1 MPNWLYL
8 LFSFVY
14 TAGLA
19 LWIGGTVVLG
29 ALVAPSLFRELE
41 RAEAGKIFGGI
52 LRRFARIRL
61 VALGFVLA
69 AAGCRAAF
77 WEFSGSSSG
86 SPWIAVRWVF
96 LLIMAVSV
104 FFELFVVES
113 AIENARAAASAA
125 GTPPGEQFQR
135 LHRRAEQNLK
145 LGTLAACGALFL
157 N

>member
-8 LFSFVY
+8 VFSFVY
-14 TAGLA
+14 AAGLA

-29 ALVAPSLFRELE
+29 AMVAPSLFRELE
-41 RAEAGKIFGGI
+41 RAEAGRIFGGI

-61 VALGFVLA
+61 VALGFVIAA
-69 AAGCRAAF
+69 AAGRAAL
-77 WEFSGSSSG
+77 WEFNGANAG
-86 SPWIAVRWVF
+86 SPWIAIRWFF
-96 LLIMAVSV
+96 LLIMAVSII
-104 FFELFVVES
+104 FELFVVES
-113 AIENARAAASAA
+113 AIENVRAAAAAA

-145 LGTLAACGALFL
+145 LATLAACGALFL